1 MTFAVIPPKAEAMR
15 ILFIGDVMGRSGR
28 EALAAHLSGLRT
40 KLKTDVVIVNG
51 ENAAHGVGINEK
63 ICQELYGLG
72 VDVITTG
79 NHVWDQRDVIPYI
92 QRDPKL
98 LRPVNFPEGTPGN
111 GAYIHAL
118 LDGRRIL
125 VVNAMGR
132 LFMDPLDDP
141 FRIVS
146 RIAETNPLGSAV
158 QATFLDFHAEASSEK
173 MAMAHYL
180 DGKVSVVVGTHTHI
194 PTADAQIL
202 PKGTA
207 YQSDAGMTG
216 DYNSVIGMKTDV
228 PILRFSRK
236 FSIEKLSPAEGEGTV
251 CGVFV
256 ETDDRTGLAK
266 TIEPV
271 RIGGRLRSV
280 IPAV

>member
-1 MTFAVIPPKAEAMR
+1 MR

-28 EALAAHLSGLRT
+28 EALADHLPSLRT

-63 ICQELYGLG
+63 ICQEMYGLG

-98 LRPVNFPEGTPGN
+98 LRPVNYPEGTPGN
-111 GAYIHAL
+111 GAYIHTL

-141 FRIVS
+141 FSILYRML
-146 RIAETNPLGSAV
+146 EKHPLGASV

-173 MAMAHYL
+173 MAMAQYL
-180 DGKVSVVVGTHTHI
+180 DGKLSVVVGTHTHT

-216 DYNSVIGMKTDV
+216 DYNSVIGMKPDV
-228 PILRFSRK
+228 PIMRFARK

-251 CGVFV
+251 CGIFV

-266 TIEPV
+266 TIDPV
-271 RIGGRLRSV
+271 RVGGRLKEAVPSV
-280 IPAV
+280 